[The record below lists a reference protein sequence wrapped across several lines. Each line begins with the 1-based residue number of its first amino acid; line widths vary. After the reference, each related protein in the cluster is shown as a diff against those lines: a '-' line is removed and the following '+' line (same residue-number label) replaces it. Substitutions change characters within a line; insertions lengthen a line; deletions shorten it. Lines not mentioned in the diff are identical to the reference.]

1 MYYLAG
7 TSEEPPQAILKE
19 LNVWNG
25 FAWFDELKAAFL
37 KFPVADKF
45 TGANCDCKKFG
56 YPKCVGRGVAID
68 DTHTSLYILLKND
81 QNITYINL
89 FTVILL
95 SGQP

>member
-1 MYYLAG
+1 M
-7 TSEEPPQAILKE
+7 LKG

-37 KFPVADKF
+37 KFPVVDKF

-56 YPKCVGRGVAID
+56 YPKCVGRGRVGWAID
-68 DTHTSLYILLKND
+68 DTHTSQDILLRND
-81 QNITYINL
+81 QVSTYINL

>member
-1 MYYLAG
+1 MGSSFSNSPTEASSFIKEVPLSHVLFSWDVRG
-7 TSEEPPQAILKE
+7 TSSKILKE

-56 YPKCVGRGVAID
+56 YPKCVGRGGGGEQSTIPIQV
-68 DTHTSLYILLKND
+68 
-81 QNITYINL
+81 
-89 FTVILL
+89 
-95 SGQP
+95 